1 MECQVTMQPVRLTG
15 TLYVRVMHYKI
26 GALQHLARHLFPE
39 YLHRWNVDQS
49 PIFVHESIHLRDFLK
64 QSANIIVPLF
74 LSENHLQCA
83 KFSYVQNRGYA
94 NKRTLDAK
102 VNILIATLA

>member
-1 MECQVTMQPVRLTG
+1 MEYQATMQPVRLTS
-15 TLYVRVMHYKI
+15 TRYVRVVGYEI
-26 GALQHLARHLFPE
+26 GAFHNLLRHPFAE
-39 YLHRWNVDQS
+39 YLHTWNAGQS
-49 PIFVHESIHLRDFLK
+49 HILVHESIHLRDFLK
-64 QSANIIVPLF
+64 QFANTIVQLC

-83 KFSYVQNRGYA
+83 KFSDVQSRGYA

>member
-1 MECQVTMQPVRLTG
+1 MEYQATMQPLRLTS
-15 TLYVRVMHYKI
+15 TRYVRVVGYKI
-26 GALQHLARHLFPE
+26 GALQNLLRHLFAE
-39 YLHRWNVDQS
+39 YLHRGNVCQS
-49 PIFVHESIHLRDFLK
+49 PILVHEIIHLRDFLK
-64 QSANIIVPLF
+64 QSANIIVQLC

-83 KFSYVQNRGYA
+83 TFSDAQNRGYV

>member
-1 MECQVTMQPVRLTG
+1 MECEATMQPVRLTS
-15 TLYVRVMHYKI
+15 TLYVRVMGYEI
-26 GALQHLARHLFPE
+26 GALQHLLRHLFAE
-39 YLHRWNVDQS
+39 YLHRWNEGQS
-49 PIFVHESIHLRDFLK
+49 PILVHESIDFRDFLK
-64 QSANIIVPLF
+64 QSANIIVPLC

-83 KFSYVQNRGYA
+83 NFSDVQDRGYA